1 MKPILY
7 VILDG
12 LGDRPV
18 PALGGRTPLEAAQ
31 IPELTSLARRGRTG
45 VVQTVGKG
53 IAPESDVAVTAI
65 LGYDPFKYHTG
76 RGVFEAVGAGM
87 PFQDGDLALRG
98 NFASGGEGLRIVDRR
113 AGRDLTSDEAH
124 ALADAVTRDLR
135 LQSVPADL
143 EVRASIGYRCGVVM
157 RRRGGRLSGKISN
170 TDPAYARMEGLGVAR
185 AQPGDMTEECT
196 PLDASEEAK
205 AAAALV
211 NEFTRRSHE
220 LLDRHPVNLRRRA
233 AGKMPGNLILVR
245 DAGDHLPTMPPIA
258 ERFGVQFGCFVEMPV
273 ERGIAQLTGMKVIP
287 VPPSGADK
295 AVVYAE
301 WARTAAAEIVRTG
314 GLYIHIKG
322 PDEPGHD
329 GDADAKRAVIELID
343 RAFFGTLLPEVD
355 LRQIVIAVTADH
367 ATPCELHSHSDD
379 LVPLLLAGAGVD
391 PDGSRE
397 FSEPACARGSLG
409 TLRGV
414 EVMPLLIKTAGAS
427 PS

>member
-1 MKPILY
+1 MRPILY

-18 PALGGRTPLEAAQ
+18 PALGGRTPLAAAAV
-31 IPELTSLARRGRTG
+31 PHLTVLARRGRTG
-45 VVQTVGKG
+45 LVQTVGKG

-98 NFASGGEGLRIVDRR
+98 NFATGGEGLRIVDRR
-113 AGRDLTSDEAH
+113 AGRDLTSEEAH
-124 ALADAVTRDLR
+124 ALADAVTRE
-135 LQSVPADL
+135 LQLDSVPADL
-143 EVRASIGYRCGVVM
+143 EVRASIGHRCGVVM
-157 RRRGGRLSGKISN
+157 RRHGGRLSGKISN
-170 TDPAYARMEGLGVAR
+170 TDPAYARVEGLGVAR
-185 AQPGDMTEECT
+185 AQAGDMTEECT
-196 PLDASEEAK
+196 PLDSSEEAR

-211 NEFTRRSHE
+211 NEFTRRAHE
-220 LLDRHPVNLRRRA
+220 LLDRHPVNQRRRA

-258 ERFGVQFGCFVEMPV
+258 ERFGVRFGCFVEMPV
-273 ERGIAQLTGMKVIP
+273 ERGIAQLTGMRVIP

-295 AVVYAE
+295 ATVYAE
-301 WARTAAAEIVRTG
+301 WARTAITEITRTG

-343 RAFFGTLLPEVD
+343 RAFFGTLLPQID
-355 LRQIVIAVTADH
+355 LEKVLIAVTADH

-379 LVPLLLAGAGVD
+379 PVPLLLAGGGVTS
-391 PDGSRE
+391 DGSRE
-397 FSEPACARGSLG
+397 YNEAACAHGSLG
-409 TLRGV
+409 TLMGV
-414 EVMPLLIKTAGAS
+414 EIMPLLVKMGGAA
-427 PS
+427 